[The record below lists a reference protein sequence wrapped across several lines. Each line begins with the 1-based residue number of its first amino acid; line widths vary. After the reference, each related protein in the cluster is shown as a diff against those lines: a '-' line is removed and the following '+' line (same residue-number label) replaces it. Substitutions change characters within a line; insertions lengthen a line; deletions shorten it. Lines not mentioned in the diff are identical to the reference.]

1 MSNNYTLT
9 KDELVRTITDQL
21 QEVEILTAMFPEE
34 GGLVW
39 TDPSILIDAEEY
51 RDSEGCSPN
60 CIQCLAFELNLNTE
74 VNNQTNLVF
83 KLSIKLPKD
92 YPLSRPELS
101 VISDQMSREELI
113 NIKKALNEFVL
124 TLPNDEH
131 ILLEIIL
138 WLKDNIGSYY
148 NGDKTSQQAESSKAN
163 TEGNTDILTSM
174 WLYMHHIYSKHKR
187 KDILNW
193 SHDFGLTGFSLPGKP
208 GLVYIEGQS
217 KNVEEFFDRLKSL
230 PWKSIQCRSKEDIE
244 KRIFTDF
251 KEMSFDPHGSRD
263 YHMDFGLFYKFLVDH
278 GLGHMFKEIFGI
290 EGQIKDEK

>member
-1 MSNNYTLT
+1 MSNDHTLT
-9 KDELVRTITDQL
+9 KEEMIQTITEQL
-21 QEVEILTAMFPEE
+21 QEVEILTAMFPDE
-34 GGLVW
+34 GELVW

-51 RDSEGCSPN
+51 RDSEGRSPS

-74 VNNQTNLVF
+74 VNEQTNLVF
-83 KLSIKLPKD
+83 KLSIKLPKN
-92 YPLSRPELS
+92 YPPARPELS
-101 VISDQMSREELI
+101 VISDQMSREELM
-113 NIKKALNEFVL
+113 NIKRALNEFL
-124 TLPNDEH
+124 STLPDDEQ

-138 WLKDNIGSYY
+138 WLKDNIGAYY
-148 NGDKTSQQAESSKAN
+148 SGDKTSKQAESSGADTKENMEKLIA
-163 TEGNTDILTSM
+163 M

-251 KEMSFDPHGSRD
+251 KELSFDPQGK
-263 YHMDFGLFYKFLVDH
+263 HMDFGLFYKFLVEH